1 MRTLASRDA
10 TPGASVPAPAT
21 SVATRPSQERRTCPN
36 PILNDDRF
44 KAAAAASDAQLNQ
57 ANRAG
62 WAAPQPGTQWNP
74 PITDGP
80 VSRYQGGVMTVAGTA
95 QVTAILLG
103 LLVVSGAFGWS
114 AVSERADGT
123 VTFPALS
130 ILGIFVG
137 LGCVFGLMFRPQ
149 WAKWIAPI
157 YAIAQGFAV
166 GAISSA
172 YESYQDGIVVQ
183 AVGATLG
190 VFVVMLVLYRTKI
203 IKVTERFKRIV
214 IGATLGIM
222 VFYGVSLLISLF
234 GGNISFINSPSVA
247 RHRPQRAHRRGR
259 RRQPGT
265 RLRLH
270 REGCPA
276 GHAEEHGV
284 VSPAS
289 ACWSRSC
296 GCTSSSC
303 G

>member
-1 MRTLASRDA
+1 M
-10 TPGASVPAPAT
+10 
-21 SVATRPSQERRTCPN
+21 PN

-44 KAAAAASDAQLNQ
+44 KAAAAASDAQLGQ
-57 ANRAG
+57 ANQAG

-80 VSRYQGGVMTVAGTA
+80 ISRYQGGVMTVAGTA
-95 QVTAILLG
+95 QVTVILLG

-130 ILGIFVG
+130 MLGIFVG

-149 WAKWIAPI
+149 WAKWIAPV

-166 GAISSA
+166 GAISRA
-172 YESYQDGIVVQ
+172 YESYQDGIVLQ

-190 VFVVMLVLYRTKI
+190 VFLVMLVLYRTKI

-234 GGNISFINSPSVA
+234 GGNISFINSPSALGIGLSVVIAAVA
-247 RHRPQRAHRRGR
+247 AANLALDFDFIEKGAQQGLPKNMEWYAGF
-259 RRQPGT
+259 GLLVT
-265 RLRLH
+265 IVWLYLELLRLIAKLN
-270 REGCPA
+270 R
-276 GHAEEHGV
+276 
-284 VSPAS
+284 
-289 ACWSRSC
+289 
-296 GCTSSSC
+296 
-303 G
+303 

>member
-1 MRTLASRDA
+1 MS
-10 TPGASVPAPAT
+10 
-21 SVATRPSQERRTCPN
+21 N

-166 GAISSA
+166 GAISRA

-234 GGNISFINSPSVA
+234 GGNISFINSPSALGIGLSVLIAAVA
-247 RHRPQRAHRRGR
+247 AANLALDFDFIEKGAQQGMPKNMEWYAGF
-259 RRQPGT
+259 GLLVT
-265 RLRLH
+265 IVWLYLELLRLISKL
-270 REGCPA
+270 R
-276 GHAEEHGV
+276 
-284 VSPAS
+284 
-289 ACWSRSC
+289 
-296 GCTSSSC
+296 
-303 G
+303 